1 MRLVRI
7 VIHIVILYIF
17 YWTGT
22 WIQDVLQ
29 LPIPGSI
36 IGMLLLLAVFVF
48 TAATPKGLQDGSG
61 LLLGNMP
68 LLFLPVTAGL
78 VVHGELFSL
87 LGAGLITAVFI
98 STLLVMGTGSWVTQ
112 YLLKRGE
119 RYRE

>member
-1 MRLVRI
+1 
-7 VIHIVILYIF
+7 
-17 YWTGT
+17 
-22 WIQDVLQ
+22 
-29 LPIPGSI
+29 
-36 IGMLLLLAVFVF
+36 
-48 TAATPKGLQDGSG
+48 
-61 LLLGNMP
+61 MP

-87 LGAGLITAVFI
+87 LGAGLVTAVFI

>member
-7 VIHIVILYIF
+7 VIHIAVLYVF
-17 YWTGT
+17 YWVGT
-22 WIQDVLQ
+22 WVQDMLQ
-29 LPIPGSI
+29 LPVPGSI

-48 TAATPKGLQDGSG
+48 TAATPKWLQDGSG

-78 VVHGELFSL
+78 IVHGELFSL
-87 LGAGLITAVFI
+87 LGAVLITAVFI

-112 YLLKRGE
+112 HLLKRGE